1 MPISAEN
8 VRSLQPF
15 DYRILFSLERW
26 MEQYRWVPEDIL
38 NSSTSL
44 GAGEL
49 QYRIRRLARLGM
61 IRRGNV
67 NYEGYALVFTGYDA
81 LALHAL
87 TEKGTIRALGPFI
100 GEGKES
106 VVYEALGLGPVVC
119 KLHRV
124 GQRSFQSAR
133 KDRGYLPSHG
143 HLPWIFASARSAEK
157 EYAALQLLHPAVSVP
172 LPIDRNRHIVVMS
185 LIRGVTMNRAVLDN
199 PEEILDA
206 ILAMVCTAYKRGVI
220 HGDLS
225 EFNVMIGDEG
235 ISLIDWPQWEA
246 STHPNAQE
254 ILRRDVENILKYFHR
269 KYGIT
274 RPLDA
279 TVAGVI
285 G

>member
-1 MPISAEN
+1 M
-8 VRSLQPF
+8 
-15 DYRILFSLERW
+15 D
-26 MEQYRWVPEDIL
+26 QYRWVPEDLL

-44 GAGEL
+44 GSGEL
-49 QYRIRRLARLGM
+49 QYRLRRLARMGM

-87 TEKGTIRALGPFI
+87 TEKGSIRALGPFI

-119 KLHRV
+119 KFHRV

-133 KDRGYLPSHG
+133 KGRGYLPSHG
-143 HLPWIFASARSAEK
+143 HFPWIFASARSAEK
-157 EYAALQLLHPAVSVP
+157 EYAALQLLHPAVTVP
-172 LPIDRNRHIVVMS
+172 LPIDRNRHVVVMS
-185 LIRGVTMNRAVLDN
+185 LVRGVTMNRAVLDC
-199 PEEILDA
+199 PDEFLDA
-206 ILAMVCTAYKRGVI
+206 ILSMVRTAYLHGVI

-225 EFNVMIGDEG
+225 EFNVMVGEG
-235 ISLIDWPQWEA
+235 SITLIDWPQWEA
-246 STHPNAQE
+246 ATHPNAQE
-254 ILRRDVENILKYFHR
+254 ILSRDVENILRYFHR

-279 TVAGVI
+279 MIAGVTD
-285 G
+285 